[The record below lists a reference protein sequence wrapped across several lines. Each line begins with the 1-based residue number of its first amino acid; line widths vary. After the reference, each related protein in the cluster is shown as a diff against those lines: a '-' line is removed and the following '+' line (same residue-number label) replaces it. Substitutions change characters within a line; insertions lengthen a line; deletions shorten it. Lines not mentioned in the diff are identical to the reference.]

1 MKSSISQSR
10 ASAFITWKPRSS
22 TNTSDDSTNR
32 STAHWSANKKGFRNS
47 IGQAIAQFDEGCLQ
61 YQAKPMFS
69 QPIAIIREFNKRLEE
84 IRRFMDK
91 FTFFYDKI
99 ISEKVEHLQT
109 NLHSDFKKTKF
120 NLDLMHRTV
129 SESKL
134 QTREAQ
140 ETFYRICDD
149 YIRLTH
155 KALIAENKINIS
167 QLKTL
172 REKKDVLELNYRT
185 SFVT

>member
-1 MKSSISQSR
+1 
-10 ASAFITWKPRSS
+10 
-22 TNTSDDSTNR
+22 
-32 STAHWSANKKGFRNS
+32 
-47 IGQAIAQFDEGCLQ
+47 
-61 YQAKPMFS
+61 MFS
-69 QPIAIIREFNKRLEE
+69 QSISTIREFNKRLED

-99 ISEKVEHLQT
+99 ISEKVEHLQS

-120 NLDLMHRTV
+120 NLDLMQRTV
-129 SESKL
+129 TESKL
-134 QTREAQ
+134 RTRESQ
-140 ETFYRICDD
+140 EVFYRVCDD

-155 KALIAENKINIS
+155 RALIAENKINLS
-167 QLKTL
+167 QLKAL